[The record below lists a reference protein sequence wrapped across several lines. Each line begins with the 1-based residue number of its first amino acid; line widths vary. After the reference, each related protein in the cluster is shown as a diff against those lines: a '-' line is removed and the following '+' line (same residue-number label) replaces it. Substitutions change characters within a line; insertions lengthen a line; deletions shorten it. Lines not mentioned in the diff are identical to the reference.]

1 MSFYTFLRSQG
12 IQIFAQEI
20 DASEIIESRIRDNNR
35 LGGSTGAE
43 ALIKGKKL
51 LNFGGAYY
59 VGILPNER
67 FSLLIVIQ
75 IRMSSLVKA
84 PKTHVELFLK
94 NTIKGKYDFLIGVK
108 AVLILKTGRSLK
120 KS

>member
-1 MSFYTFLRSQG
+1 MITT
-12 IQIFAQEI
+12 
-20 DASEIIESRIRDNNR
+20 
-35 LGGSTGAE
+35 GGSSTGAE

-94 NTIKGKYDFLIGVK
+94 NTIKAKYDFFN
-108 AVLILKTGRSLK
+108 RS
-120 KS
+120 KSSLNPEDWEIVEKIVRYAMRVE